1 MQAVEISEPGG
12 PDVLQLTERETP
24 RPQAG
29 EVLIENIATSVNRL
43 DVFQREGNYPLPPG
57 VTDIPGLDASGRVVA
72 VGAGVTQVGV
82 GDAVCALLAGG
93 SYAEYCVAP
102 AGSCLPIPD
111 GLDFIQAAALPETFF
126 TVWSNVFDR
135 GGLQAGETLL
145 VHGGTSGI
153 GTTAIQIATNLGA
166 TVFTT
171 AGSAEKCALCE
182 ELGATRAINYREEDF
197 VAVVKETTGG
207 AGVNVILD
215 MVGGEYL
222 ARNIDALAVDGRLVQ
237 IALLGGSD
245 AKIKYAQVMLKR
257 LTITGSTLRGREPE
271 FKEAIANR
279 LLEKVWPLL
288 EQGKVRPIIETV
300 LPLARAGDAHRLLV
314 SGENRGKIVLRVR
327 DTA

>member
-12 PDVLQLTERETP
+12 PEVLQLTERETP
-24 RPQAG
+24 YPQAG
-29 EVLIENIATSVNRL
+29 EVLIENFATSVNRL
-43 DVFQREGNYPLPPG
+43 DVFQREGNYPIPPG
-57 VTDIPGLDASGRVVA
+57 VTDIPGLDAAGRVVA
-72 VGAGVTQVGV
+72 VGEGVSDVGI
-82 GDAVCALLAGG
+82 GDDVCALLAGG
-93 SYAEYCVAP
+93 SYAQYCTAP
-102 AGSCLPIPD
+102 SGSCLPIPR

-135 GGLQAGETLL
+135 GKLLEGETLL

-153 GTTAIQIATNLGA
+153 GTTAIQIAANLGA

-182 ELGATRAINYREEDF
+182 ELGARRAINYREEDF
-197 VAVVKETTGG
+197 VAAVKEATDG
-207 AGVNVILD
+207 AGVDVILD

-245 AKIKYAQVMLKR
+245 ARIKYAPVMLKR
-257 LTITGSTLRGREPE
+257 LTITGSTLRAREPA
-271 FKEAIANR
+271 FKAAIAGKLR
-279 LLEKVWPLL
+279 EQVWPLL

-300 LPLARAGDAHRLLV
+300 LPLAEAAEAHRQLV
-314 SGENRGKIVLRVR
+314 SGENRGKIVLRIR
-327 DTA
+327 DSA